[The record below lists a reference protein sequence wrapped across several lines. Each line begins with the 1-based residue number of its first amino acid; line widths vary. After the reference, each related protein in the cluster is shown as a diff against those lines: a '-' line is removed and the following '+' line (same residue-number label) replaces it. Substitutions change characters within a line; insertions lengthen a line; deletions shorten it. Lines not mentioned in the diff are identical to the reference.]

1 MRKPILLEPADLL
14 APGQAFCNG
23 TCTGNGGAVGKSN
36 VQQSETSAA
45 RRAFLAVWP
54 MLRGHD
60 AHLRPAK
67 RRANYSQ
74 GAKVRA
80 RGCVLTL
87 IGASSHREDGLPLLV
102 ITFRPPHPPHIL
114 PSTTPTV
121 SSP

>member
-36 VQQSETSAA
+36 VHQSETRAA
-45 RRAFLAVWP
+45 GGAFLAVWP

-87 IGASSHREDGLPLLV
+87 IGASSQREDGLPLLV
-102 ITFRPPHPPHIL
+102 MTFRAADHADIF
-114 PSTTPTV
+114 PSTNT
-121 SSP
+121 SGS